1 MEIITNNQIIHLIAS
16 EGKVFKRIEDGVI
29 MGKEIYLG
37 NTYYL
42 DDEQLENPIAEV
54 ANDYEE
60 VDENSVEEKILELH
74 AQKRELAADFLEGT
88 STSVKKMTED
98 DLMAL
103 LKA

>member
-42 DDEQLENPIAEV
+42 DDEELETPVAEV

-60 VDENSVEEKILELH
+60 VDEISVEVKQETSEQIRLLNLILSILNSDNYQIIDCGEY
-74 AQKRELAADFLEGT
+74 K
-88 STSVKKMTED
+88 
-98 DLMAL
+98 
-103 LKA
+103 